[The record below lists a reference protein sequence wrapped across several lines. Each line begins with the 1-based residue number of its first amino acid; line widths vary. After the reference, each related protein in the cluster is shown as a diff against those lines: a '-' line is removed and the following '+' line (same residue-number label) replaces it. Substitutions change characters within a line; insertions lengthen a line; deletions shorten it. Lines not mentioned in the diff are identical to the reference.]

1 MGVWLGQGGWYVRR
15 GLGWAGEWEVAGLS
29 LHSSVLALPIHQW
42 GNHPV
47 SRGRWVIRVMFTG
60 FVLSASEGGV
70 SDMTF

>member
-1 MGVWLGQGGWYVRR
+1 VWLGQGGWYVRR

-47 SRGRWVIRVMFTG
+47 SRGISPAAARIAVTDERKV
-60 FVLSASEGGV
+60 VVRRRSCV
-70 SDMTF
+70 S